1 MPERF
6 GAYEIERR
14 LGAGGMA
21 EVFLAQRRGPE
32 GFAKRVALKRV
43 LPGYNQDPEF
53 VRLFQDEARLAARLD
68 HPHIAGIH
76 DFGEIDGT
84 WYMAMEYVDGSDLR
98 TLLGGLAKIGQPMPT
113 DLVVLVAA
121 DLASAL
127 LYAHEVEIDGSP
139 ARIVHRDVTPSNIL
153 VSVDGAIRLADFGI
167 AKAASHGHHTRT
179 GIVKGKVPYMPPEQA
194 LGESMDHRVDLFA
207 LGVVLFE
214 CIAGKRPYVGV
225 TELDTLQKISKG
237 QHAPLGELAPHAP
250 LALVEVVE
258 RLIRPS
264 AAERYASAADV
275 LDALAATP
283 PPTNARRLLGNLV
296 RRVQREAPRSVS
308 EVRGFGRTEPIDEPA
323 SRTRTSGELARRA
336 LVAIIPPREDVARAL
351 AKAAQE
357 ATHPALAQRSPPPSP
372 AGDQATR
379 SMPVMRPAPAADVT
393 RAFPSTPLGARAPDS
408 IAPISENTGRPPAR
422 SPRSTVPRGVIVATV
437 GALLAALVVVVV
449 GVAAWTLR
457 ARSSGLVAASS
468 APAPALEP
476 QVPAIPEVAASP
488 PPEPARPTSNA
499 DAGAEVALTT
509 LDVPEL
515 EVTGET
521 DDGSEGSAAQR
532 RRARPRS
539 SSTATREPEAR
550 EPLVAQPSEAPPA
563 EVAPGR
569 VHVVAL
575 PVGDVTIDGRAFGSA
590 PVSAS
595 LRPGR
600 HVVVVRNGEREERRT
615 VELASEHTER
625 VVVRFPLDR

>member
-6 GAYEIERR
+6 GGYEIERR

-43 LPGYNQDPEF
+43 LPGYNSDPEF

-98 TLLGGLAKIGQPMPT
+98 TVLSGLTRLGQPMPT

-127 LYAHEVEIDGSP
+127 LYAHELEIDGRP
-139 ARIVHRDVTPSNIL
+139 AHIVHRDVTPSNIL

-194 LGESMDHRVDLFA
+194 LGERMDHRADLFA

-214 CIAGKRPYVGV
+214 CVAGKRPYVGV

-237 QHAPLGELAPHAP
+237 QHAPLADLAPHAP
-250 LALVEVVE
+250 PVLVEVVE
-258 RLIRPS
+258 RLIRPR
-264 AAERYASAADV
+264 AEDRFASAADV

-296 RRVQREAPRSVS
+296 RRVQREVPRSVS
-308 EVRGFGRTEPIDEPA
+308 AMRGFAVARTEPLEEPA
-323 SRTRTSGELARRA
+323 SRTRTSGELAKRA
-336 LVAIIPPREDVARAL
+336 LLATTPPREDVAHAL
-351 AKAAQE
+351 ACAALE
-357 ATHPALAQRSPPPSP
+357 PTPPSP
-372 AGDQATR
+372 SPASRGGASDLAAEATR
-379 SMPVMRPAPAADVT
+379 PLAARARATEPSSPVPSVPSITVHDRPLAPIAPPSAPGGARRPSPLVVAAVVGATLLSLAVVAIGAAGFWLHARARAGTARPEVTAGPAP
-393 RAFPSTPLGARAPDS
+393 SARP
-408 IAPISENTGRPPAR
+408 
-422 SPRSTVPRGVIVATV
+422 VVI
-437 GALLAALVVVVV
+437 
-449 GVAAWTLR
+449 
-457 ARSSGLVAASS
+457 AAS
-468 APAPALEP
+468 A
-476 QVPAIPEVAASP
+476 
-488 PPEPARPTSNA
+488 PEPARVVSNV
-499 DAGAEVALTT
+499 DAGTA
-509 LDVPEL
+509 LDVPEPAPP
-515 EVTGET
+515 EPEPMVAPAAPET
-521 DDGSEGSAAQR
+521 TRPRSRS
-532 RRARPRS
+532 RRARRDD
-539 SSTATREPEAR
+539 EPAAPELAV
-550 EPLVAQPSEAPPA
+550 PVAQA
-563 EVAPGR
+563 EPAPGR

-575 PVGDVTIDGRAFGSA
+575 PVGDVTIDGRELGSA
-590 PVSAS
+590 PVGVS

-600 HVVVVRNGEREERRT
+600 HVVVVRNGVLEERRV
-615 VELASEHTER
+615 VEVASERTER